1 MREDS
6 EMLDDPGFAHDLGQ
20 ALVRAPGTAVLAVDR
35 DFLVQDAND
44 AARAALGDG
53 LRRGTPLASAVA
65 AEDMERLRDA
75 VSRLPDA
82 ASPLLLR
89 SVSDPADASRALLIS
104 LVPVQGAHR
113 GSLVLLGR
121 SAAADLERE
130 ARILRARRW
139 EIVGQLTSGVAH
151 DLNNRLSTVTTFSD
165 LMLGDAAPGSQDAED
180 LAEIK
185 QAGLDSAEITRKLD
199 LFAGGHA
206 GGETDCA
213 PPDVVRGF
221 EKLIRRFLGTSITLE
236 TELDDSCPRV
246 PTPPIRLEEVLI
258 ALVANAREAMPDGGV
273 LTVRAAPGGSQDP
286 PGTAVL
292 EVMDTG
298 PGDALPPMA
307 RALEPFFSTKPHGTG
322 SGLGLGTVHEIVV
335 ELGGSV
341 SLTRSGGGTVARVT
355 LPGQVWVP
363 ETDGEG
369 AYAEQGGEEGP
380 ARVGLVEPDDAGR
393 RAMARGLARDGSE
406 VVAAATVAGL
416 GADARPFD
424 AVVLDVPDHGQAGE
438 RLVAEVRAHGPD
450 TPIVLL
456 RRRASPRAARPDVP
470 RLVELAKPTDL
481 ARLRRALRS
490 AMGHG
495 GGETLTP

>member
-1 MREDS
+1 MRQDS
-6 EMLDDPGFAHDLGQ
+6 EMLDDPGFARDLGA
-20 ALVRAPGTAVLAVDR
+20 ALVRAPGTAVLAVDPEL
-35 DFLVQDAND
+35 LVLDANE
-44 AARAALGDG
+44 AARAVLGDG
-53 LRRGTPLASAVA
+53 LRRGSPLASAVA
-65 AEDMERLRDA
+65 AEDVKRLRDA
-75 VSRLPDA
+75 VSRMPDA
-82 ASPLLLR
+82 APPLLLR
-89 SVSDPADASRALLIS
+89 SVSDPADAAQALLVS
-104 LVPVQGAHR
+104 LVPMQGAHR
-113 GSLVLLGR
+113 ESLVLLGR
-121 SAAADLERE
+121 SASADLERE

-165 LMLGDAAPGSQDAED
+165 LMLSDAAPGSQDAED

-246 PTPPIRLEEVLI
+246 PTPPIRLEEILI

-273 LTVRAAPGGSQDP
+273 LTLRAVPGGHEDP

-292 EVMDTG
+292 EVADTG
-298 PGDALPPMA
+298 PEDALPPLA

-322 SGLGLGTVHEIVV
+322 SGLGLGTVHEIAGD
-335 ELGGSV
+335 LGGRV
-341 SLTRSGGGTVARVT
+341 SLTRRDGVTVARVT
-355 LPGQVWVP
+355 LPGRASVGGPGREGAQA
-363 ETDGEG
+363 ELGGEG
-369 AYAEQGGEEGP
+369 P
-380 ARVGLVEPDDAGR
+380 SRVGLVEPDEAGR
-393 RAMARGLARDGSE
+393 RALARGLARDGRD
-406 VVAAATVAGL
+406 VVAAATVAEL
-416 GADARPFD
+416 GAPTLPLD
-424 AVVLDVPDHGQAGE
+424 AVVLDVPDHGRAGE
-438 RLVAEVRAHGPD
+438 RMVAEVRAHRPD

-456 RRRASPRAARPDVP
+456 RRRASPTAASPNTP

-481 ARLRRALRS
+481 ARLRRALHS
-490 AMGHG
+490 AMGQDR
-495 GGETLTP
+495 GETSTP